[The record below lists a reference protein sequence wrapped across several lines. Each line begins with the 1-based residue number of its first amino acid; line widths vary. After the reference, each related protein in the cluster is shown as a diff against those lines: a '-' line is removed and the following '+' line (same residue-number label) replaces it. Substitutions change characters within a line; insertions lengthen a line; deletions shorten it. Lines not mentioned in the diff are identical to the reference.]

1 MCRIDYIITNDQYYM
16 LEVNSIPGLSEES
29 IVPKQAAAMGIS
41 LSQLFDISVQ
51 ACLPPQ
57 K

>member
-1 MCRIDYIITNDQYYM
+1 M

-29 IVPKQAAAMGIS
+29 IVPQQARAMGIT
-41 LSQLFDISVQ
+41 LERLFEISVEE
-51 ACLPPQ
+51 CL